1 MKFFFIILL
10 IIPACIKAGVGKEN
24 GHLPTINGQR
34 STITG
39 QRPTITGQRSTINGL
54 NRPAFYKAMQENNK
68 ILVNEQLTLLKSLPE
83 EEGRAF
89 LGAMLMKKSGL
100 GGGPADKLHLF
111 NEGHKMLETA
121 IKQDSA
127 NAEYRFLRLMIQ
139 EHAPGILGYK
149 NDIEKDCEFIR
160 KSYKTLPDDVQQS
173 ITGYNKKSKVLKLG
187 VS

>member
-1 MKFFFIILL
+1 MKLFFIILL
-10 IIPACIKAGVGKEN
+10 IIPVCIKAETGKKGCHRLTIN
-24 GHLPTINGQR
+24 DHRPTINGR
-34 STITG
+34 
-39 QRPTITGQRSTINGL
+39 RSTINGL
-54 NRPAFYKAMQENNK
+54 NRPAFYKAMQEDDK

-83 EEGRAF
+83 EEGKAF

-100 GGGPADKLHLF
+100 GGSPLSKLRLF
-111 NEGHKMLETA
+111 NEGQKMLETA

-149 NDIEKDCEFIR
+149 NDMEKDSEYIR
-160 KSYKTLPDDVQQS
+160 KSYKTLPDDVQQA
-173 ITGYNKKSKVLKLG
+173 ITGYSKKSKVLKLG